1 MASPHTASHTF
12 LALGQRYIQP
22 GEPTWRLHLQFI
34 VARLDQDALGLPQV
48 TFRCSDG
55 QEFTAYTEQ
64 IEEAVADGQ
73 IVPVG
78 PEGRML
84 HC

>member
-1 MASPHTASHTF
+1 MASSTVATPLF
-12 LALGQRYIQP
+12 LSPGQRYMQP
-22 GEPTWRLHLQFI
+22 GEPSWRLDLQLT

-48 TFRCSDG
+48 TLRCPDG
-55 QEFTAYTEQ
+55 QEFTVYTEQ
-64 IEEAVADGQ
+64 IEAALADGQ

-78 PEGRML
+78 LEGRFL

>member
-1 MASPHTASHTF
+1 MASSRTVSHII
-12 LALGQRYIQP
+12 LAPGQRYIQP
-22 GEPTWRLHLQFI
+22 GAPSWRTDLQFT

-48 TFRCSDG
+48 TFRNSDG
-55 QEFTAYTEQ
+55 QEFTVYTEQ
-64 IEEAVADGQ
+64 IEAALADGQ

-78 PEGRML
+78 MPGPPY